1 MRDWVLP
8 YLSCPQSKSDLTL
21 VIFDQ
26 EEDGEI
32 MAGLLKSTEGGHM
45 YPIVAGVP
53 RFVSASLYDAQEYLT
68 KHADALQAENFAVQE
83 LQAQYAGLK
92 KNTNKYFG
100 WEWQEFKRWGWQDA
114 VEELDDKTDSAHAGT
129 MDKTNQAFYRKGMF
143 AEGELQGKTIFDGGS
158 GNGRYCYQAHLAG
171 ARVLGMDLG
180 EGSVLAAQ
188 ENCREFPGVQIFQ
201 ADLHNPPVKA
211 GALDGG
217 FSIGVLMH
225 TGNAALAYERLAA
238 TVAPGGF
245 FTAHV
250 YSKGN
255 IIVEFWDW
263 VLRKFTWLLPMGGK
277 IAFSKFMAAIS
288 RGLSRI
294 KIRKRDMRWVMNHFV
309 ELRNTYHQM
318 FDWWTAPIATHHTYP
333 EVRKW
338 AEKAGYSVE
347 ADRSK
352 KQSNFLNRY
361 FPPIGVVTVK
371 GRKKS

>member
-1 MRDWVLP
+1 
-8 YLSCPQSKSDLTL
+8 
-21 VIFDQ
+21 
-26 EEDGEI
+26 
-32 MAGLLKSTEGGHM
+32 
-45 YPIVAGVP
+45 
-53 RFVSASLYDAQEYLT
+53 
-68 KHADALQAENFAVQE
+68 
-83 LQAQYAGLK
+83 
-92 KNTNKYFG
+92 
-100 WEWQEFKRWGWQDA
+100 
-114 VEELDDKTDSAHAGT
+114 
-129 MDKTNQAFYRKGMF
+129 
-143 AEGELQGKTIFDGGS
+143 
-158 GNGRYCYQAHLAG
+158 
-171 ARVLGMDLG
+171 
-180 EGSVLAAQ
+180 
-188 ENCREFPGVQIFQ
+188 
-201 ADLHNPPVKA
+201 
-211 GALDGG
+211 
-217 FSIGVLMH
+217 
-225 TGNAALAYERLAA
+225 
-238 TVAPGGF
+238 
-245 FTAHV
+245 HV